1 MAPASGR
8 KVRRRGRGD
17 APVAASADAAAV
29 AAPATPSRKKRRVT
43 KAPPVVEAEEPPAEP
58 AVEAEAVERPDKD
71 EQAAAGAASGGD
83 SSSSSDEAAEEESD
97 EDHPEPSS
105 AAAASAAA
113 AAADAPPP
121 RTSAKGKG
129 KAVKTSAATEADD
142 GAAGGNGVLTNQ
154 KFDELALSKP
164 TATALASLGFTHMT
178 EVQARSLPHGLAG
191 RDVLGAARTGSGKTL
206 AFVIPIVELLHR
218 VKWTN
223 RHGTGAVIIAPTREL
238 AMQIYGVVRD
248 VCASHHSQTHGV
260 IMGGANRRTEAD
272 ALARGVSIVVATPG
286 RLLDHLQNTRGF
298 VTKNLQMLVID
309 EADRCLEVGFEEEM
323 VQIIKKLPLTR
334 QTMLFSATQTT
345 KVEDLVRVSFKNKP
359 VYVGVDDRRVT
370 ATVGGLE
377 QGYVVVPSERRFL
390 LLFTFL
396 KKNLGK
402 KKIIV
407 FMSSCSAVKF
417 YAELLNF
424 VDIPVMDLHGRQKQ
438 TKRTSTFYEFSKAD
452 SAVLICTDV
461 AARGLDIPAVDW
473 IVQFDP
479 PDDPRDYIHRVGRTA
494 RGVAGKGR
502 ALLFL
507 LPSELGFLK
516 FLRAARVPV
525 SEYEFAAT
533 KVAKVQPQLE
543 KLVTT
548 NYYLNKSASEAYRSY
563 LQSYASHS
571 LKEIFNVH
579 ALGLAEVAASF
590 CFTSPPR
597 VNLNLMGSGR
607 GDKVRRRGGVAAL
620 ATGPAS
626 RQTGSRRWLRPQ
638 RAVRDTPFRPAT
650 RMASGQRGTR
660 GSLTGRVTCVRV
672 QETCMLLHPDW
683 TCPSA
688 HL

>member
-8 KVRRRGRGD
+8 KVARRGRAN
-17 APVAASADAAAV
+17 APVAAAAGAAAG
-29 AAPATPSRKKRRVT
+29 TPSCKKRRVA
-43 KAPPVVEAEEPPAEP
+43 KELPAEEAEEPPAEP
-58 AVEAEAVERPDKD
+58 PVEAPAVERSDRDD
-71 EQAAAGAASGGD
+71 EGADSECDGESSGSEQAAEASDADHPVSSSAAAAGAAAD
-83 SSSSSDEAAEEESD
+83 
-97 EDHPEPSS
+97 
-105 AAAASAAA
+105 
-113 AAADAPPP
+113 AADAPRP

-129 KAVKTSAATEADD
+129 KAVKATSAAAADD
-142 GAAGGNGVLTNQ
+142 GDAAGGDGLLTNQ
-154 KFDELALSKP
+154 KFDELALSEP
-164 TATALASLGFTHMT
+164 TTTALASLGFTHMT

-272 ALARGVSIVVATPG
+272 ALVRGVSIVVATPG

-402 KKIIV
+402 KKVIV

-494 RGVAGKGR
+494 RGVSGKGR

-507 LPSELGFLK
+507 LPTELGFLK
-516 FLRAARVPV
+516 FLKAARVPV

-548 NYYLNKSASEAYRSY
+548 NYYLNKSATEAYRSY

-607 GDKVRRRGGVAAL
+607 GDKVRRRGGGGGFGDGPRVKADRLKTLVAA
-620 ATGPAS
+620 ATGGAGHAFSAS
-626 RQTGSRRWLRPQ
+626 NPYGKRSEGDARQFDR
-638 RAVRDTPFRPAT
+638 
-650 RMASGQRGTR
+650 
-660 GSLTGRVTCVRV
+660 
-672 QETCMLLHPDW
+672 
-683 TCPSA
+683 
-688 HL
+688 

>member
-29 AAPATPSRKKRRVT
+29 AAPATPSRKKRRVA

-71 EQAAAGAASGGD
+71 DQAAAGAASGGD

-607 GDKVRRRGGVAAL
+607 GDKVRRRGGGGGFGDGPRVKADRLKTLVAA
-620 ATGPAS
+620 ATGGAGHAFSAS
-626 RQTGSRRWLRPQ
+626 NPYGKRSEGDARQFDR
-638 RAVRDTPFRPAT
+638 
-650 RMASGQRGTR
+650 
-660 GSLTGRVTCVRV
+660 
-672 QETCMLLHPDW
+672 
-683 TCPSA
+683 
-688 HL
+688 